1 MVSPTISTQRKVPSR
16 RFHSGP
22 SPKLMPWWMRSSGA
36 SAETSRAKP
45 GTAMSM
51 SSIRE
56 MSVGRVVR
64 GYRDHARSVR
74 PVAPRVAGSPLH
86 DGVARLKL
94 HLLGVEHEG
103 DLALQNHAEIESAR
117 LLYPGVRRT
126 RVSPERGV
134 GRKADDAAKRPAR
147 RGRERLRGTRGLA
160 RSADSRRRR
169 VGSPDE
175 GR

>member
-74 PVAPRVAGSPLH
+74 PVAPRVAGSSLH
-86 DGVARLKL
+86 DGVARLQL
-94 HLLGVEHEG
+94 HLFGVEHQG
-103 DLALQNHAEIESAR
+103 DLALQNQAEIESAR
-117 LLYPGVRRT
+117 FLHPGVRRT
-126 RVSPERGV
+126 RAAPERAV
-134 GRKADDAAKRPAR
+134 GRKGDDAAHGPD
-147 RGRERLRGTRGLA
+147 RGRLEGMRQMDGLA
-160 RSADSRRRR
+160 
-169 VGSPDE
+169 
-175 GR
+175 